1 MNVSSFETVSFCS
14 VFQTVPERLKDKGE
28 FYEDDA
34 ETSRFE
40 FNVACHHHVSFTLFV
55 VQ

>member
-1 MNVSSFETVSFCS
+1 MNVSRFETVSICS
-14 VFQTVPERLKDKGE
+14 VFKLYLIAKKDEGE

-40 FNVACHHHVSFTLFV
+40 FAMACRHHVSFTLFV